1 MSQPALQV
9 TFVDGNPKHRARA
22 ALERVLAHGTKRLR
36 MACCFATTAGLK
48 ILKRYL
54 PLIGREGSF
63 AVFSSEYP
71 TDLKT
76 LGQWMERH
84 PGHIFVHY
92 GKSFR
97 RAESSNT
104 RELMHSKLF
113 YADDGETAKV
123 WCGSHNLTGS
133 ALQGRNI
140 EAANVIEGP
149 VHHPY
154 FAAILTHL
162 DGCRQRAYEE
172 IREEPDGTTATGYVL
187 ELEVD
192 DIEAFLREAQAGRFI
207 QFSPY
212 DDKKQDRLTPGLT
225 FYIQLHPRGALRKGK
240 RIPPPIARVE
250 ALTTGT
256 NLTPRHAVQGTKATY
271 SDIALTISE
280 PEEDRYIVESGHA
293 DTNGPINSAIRITGQ
308 VDTKFVLL
316 PTKPASAAELDF
328 LTLPQDSPV
337 GIDQAGL
344 YADDESVPDEDIA
357 SHFKD
362 TKLEARLPYLR
373 KRLWVVKWRLDVD

>member
-1 MSQPALQV
+1 MSLPGLQV

-22 ALERVLAHGTKRLR
+22 GLESVLKHGTKRLR
-36 MACCFATTAGLK
+36 IACCFATTAGLK

-54 PLIGREGSF
+54 PLLGREGSF

-76 LGQWMERH
+76 LGQWMDQH

-92 GKSFR
+92 GKHFH

-149 VHHPY
+149 VHDPY
-154 FAAILTHL
+154 FKAVLAHL
-162 DGCRQRAYEE
+162 EGCRQRAHEE
-172 IREEPDGTTATGYVL
+172 IREQPAGTAAAGYVL

-192 DIEAFLREAQAGRFI
+192 DIEGFLQKAQAGKFI
-207 QFSPY
+207 QFYPFN
-212 DDKKQDRLTPGLT
+212 DKKQDRLTPGLK
-225 FYIQLHPRGALRKGK
+225 FYIHLHPPGALRKGK

-280 PEEDRYIVESGHA
+280 PEEDRYVVESGYA
-293 DTNGPINSAIRITGQ
+293 DTNGPINSALRIVGSI
-308 VDTKFVLL
+308 DTKFVLL

-328 LTLPQDSPV
+328 LTLPQDNPLCV
-337 GIDQAGL
+337 DQAGL
-344 YADDESVPDEDIA
+344 YAEDETTPDEDIA
-357 SHFKD
+357 AYFKD

-373 KRLWVVKWRLDVD
+373 KRLWMVKWRLDAE